1 MIHPVRIDRLG
12 IVLVLASSAAFGGN
26 AIFAKLSYGEGA
38 TVGEFLSI
46 RFTIAAIVFW
56 ILLRPRVTRQEVV
69 PGLLLGLAYCGQ
81 ATFYFWAVSIQDA
94 SVTSVFQAVTPPI
107 VAVAAVLLGRER
119 ARARV
124 FVAIG
129 IAGAGMVLVGL
140 TGGDSSGHVVPLG
153 ALLAIASSAWYAGY
167 LLAGERIV
175 KNVRPLVLG
184 CLIATGGAIGFS
196 AGSLAVGQLHFDFG
210 NRAWLWFVLSAL
222 ISTVFAVTAVMAGMD
237 RLGPSIAGLLTTFE
251 TPSTIVYATIVFGE
265 SLSPYQWLGAG
276 LVLAAVVAVQLPSRR
291 AATVSAG

>member
-1 MIHPVRIDRLG
+1 MMRTVRPDRLG
-12 IVLVLASSAAFGGN
+12 IVLVLASSAAFGAN
-26 AIFAKLSYGEGA
+26 AIFAKLSYGQGA
-38 TVGEFLSI
+38 TVGEFLSV

-56 ILLRPRVTRQEVV
+56 ILLRPRVTRSEVL

-81 ATFYFWAVSIQDA
+81 ASFYFWAVSIQDA

-107 VAVAAVLLGRER
+107 VAVTAVLLGRER
-119 ARARV
+119 ASARV

-129 IAGAGMVLVGL
+129 IAGVGMVLVGL
-140 TGGDSSGHVVPLG
+140 TGGDGSGHVVPLG

-196 AGSLAVGQLHFDFG
+196 AGSLALGQLQFDFG
-210 NRAWLWFVLSAL
+210 SRAWLWFALSAL
-222 ISTVFAVTAVMAGMD
+222 LSTVFAVTAVMAGMD
-237 RLGPSIAGLLTTFE
+237 RVGPSVAGLLTSFE
-251 TPSTIVYATIVFGE
+251 TPATIIYATIIFGE
-265 SLSPYQWLGAG
+265 TLSPWQWVGAA
-276 LVLAAVVAVQLPSRR
+276 LVLGAVVAVQLPGRR
-291 AATVSAG
+291 AATVPAG

>member
-1 MIHPVRIDRLG
+1 MIQPVRPDRLG

-26 AIFAKLSYGEGA
+26 AIFAKLSYGQGA
-38 TVGEFLSI
+38 SVGEFLSL

-56 ILLRPRVTRQEVV
+56 LILRPRVTRQQVV

-107 VAVAAVLLGRER
+107 VAVTAVLLGRER

-129 IAGAGMVLVGL
+129 IAGVGMVLVGL
-140 TGGDSSGHVVPLG
+140 SGGDASGHVVPLG
-153 ALLAIASSAWYAGY
+153 AVLSIASSAWYAGY
-167 LLAGERIV
+167 LLAGERVV
-175 KNVRPLVLG
+175 KNVEPLVLG

-196 AGSLAVGQLHFDFG
+196 AGSLAIGQLQFDFG
-210 NRAWLWFVLSAL
+210 AKAWLWFALSAL
-222 ISTVFAVTAVMAGMD
+222 VSTVFAVTAVMAGMN

-265 SLSPYQWLGAG
+265 RLSPLQWLGAAF
-276 LVLAAVVAVQLPSRR
+276 VLAAVVAVQLPSRR
-291 AATVSAG
+291 TATVSAG